1 MNKFIKKYSSA
12 KFTTSLLRSVKHLN
26 RMRYTQPHRINGKNT
41 EKSYMFQDK
50 KLVCFD
56 LDGTLIDSVGIWNQV
71 DAALID
77 ELSNR
82 KVDLHEIQQQR
93 DLQLTALRHRPDPYL
108 EYCGFLKE
116 QYGFEPA
123 NEEVKNR
130 RYTISRHF
138 LDHIVELKP
147 QADLLI
153 HALKQQQIS
162 LALTT
167 TTSVCNVQRYQ
178 DTNPNINSNISFD
191 NDFALILTRENV
203 QNITPHPEVYLTVLQ
218 TFNLR
223 PEECLIIEDSLVGV
237 EAAHH
242 AGIEVVAIY
251 DQHSD
256 HEIDLIKAKAN
267 YYVEDFAELLSFIQ

>member
-1 MNKFIKKYSSA
+1 
-12 KFTTSLLRSVKHLN
+12 
-26 RMRYTQPHRINGKNT
+26 MRYTQPHPINGKNT

-93 DLQLTALRHRPDPYL
+93 DRQLTAFRQTSDPYL
-108 EYCGFLKE
+108 KYCGFLKE
-116 QYGFEPA
+116 QYCFEPA
-123 NEEVKNR
+123 KEEVKNR

-153 HALKQQQIS
+153 QALKQQQIS

-167 TTSVCNVQRYQ
+167 TTSLFNVQRYQ
-178 DTNPNINSNISFD
+178 DNNRNINSKISFD
-191 NDFALILTRENV
+191 EDFFLILTRENV
-203 QNITPHPEVYLTVLQ
+203 QNIKPHPEVYLNILQ
-218 TFNLR
+218 AFNLR

-237 EAAHH
+237 EAANH

-251 DQHSD
+251 DQHSA

-267 YYVEDFAELLSFIQ
+267 YYVEDFAELLSFVP